1 MAKKT
6 LRETSARGRSKDHKP
21 PVEPLDHQAGI
32 APYQIGII
40 IFASI
45 LFLILFL
52 YTIHIV
58 ISPFLILGVIIFL
71 LYPLRQY
78 IIVRRMIWV
87 TILLFIFWFAYMVIG
102 ILIPF
107 VISFI
112 LAYIVN
118 PYVDR
123 IERKGVPRW
132 VSALSILL
140 IGLGLVVSALVLL
153 MPLVIEQFNDLILN
167 VAAAVTAAGTWLR
180 EGKLIEWLSAKGI
193 PTEYINELLE
203 KEIIPKLED
212 VTVHF
217 VEGAFNI
224 FVSLSGWI
232 TQLINMVI
240 IPFLTFYL
248 IKDFSQVKRRV
259 RLLFPEEVQPD
270 IVYYYRKID
279 KLLGRYV
286 RGYIVLATIN
296 GILAGLLL
304 WIFGIKYP
312 VVMGVITALLD
323 FIPYFGLI
331 LTMIIAA
338 VVAFLS
344 EPPVLLR
351 VLLAVMSIGALAVL
365 ENYVLAP
372 FILGKPIG
380 MHPVVLILC
389 LLVFG
394 FFLGFI
400 GLLIA
405 LPTTAIIILLVKE
418 WDLRRRERLGLPPL
432 EYRS

>member
-6 LRETSARGRSKDHKP
+6 TREGLTRGRGKDRDYP
-21 PVEPLDHQAGI
+21 ADQQQYPAGI
-32 APYQIGII
+32 APYQTGIVI
-40 IFASI
+40 VASI
-45 LFLILFL
+45 ILLILFL
-52 YTIHIV
+52 YTIQIIV
-58 ISPFLILGVIIFL
+58 SPFLVLGVILFL
-71 LYPLRQY
+71 LYPLRHH
-78 IIVRRMIWV
+78 IMVRRMIWV
-87 TILLFIFWFAYMVIG
+87 SILLFLIWFAYMVIG

-107 VISFI
+107 IISFG
-112 LAYIVN
+112 LAYVVN
-118 PYVDR
+118 PYIDR
-123 IERKGVPRW
+123 IERKGIPRW
-132 VSALSILL
+132 FSALGVLL
-140 IGLGLVVSALVLL
+140 LGTGLVVSGIVLL
-153 MPLVIEQFNDLILN
+153 MPLVIEQFNDLIRN
-167 VAAAVTAAGTWLR
+167 VTGAVAAVGIWLR
-180 EGKLIEWLSAKGI
+180 EGKLIEWLAGRGI
-193 PTEYINELLE
+193 PTDYINELLE
-203 KEIIPKLED
+203 EEVIPKLED
-212 VTVHF
+212 VTVLF

-224 FVSLSGWI
+224 LVSLSGWI

-248 IKDFSQVKRRV
+248 IKDFNAVKRRV

-279 KLLGRYV
+279 VLLGRYI

-296 GILAGLLL
+296 GVLAGLLL

-312 VVMGVITALLD
+312 VVLGVITALLD

-338 VVAFLS
+338 IVAFLS

-351 VLLAVMSIGALAVL
+351 VTLAILGIGALAVL
-365 ENYVLAP
+365 ENYVLSP

-394 FFLGFI
+394 FFLGFV

-418 WDLRRRERLGLPPL
+418 WDLRRRERLGLPPI
-432 EYRS
+432 EYTP

>member
-1 MAKKT
+1 MAKQT
-6 LRETSARGRSKDHKP
+6 TREGLTRGKGKDRKYPAEQQHHP
-21 PVEPLDHQAGI
+21 AGI
-32 APYQIGII
+32 APYQIGIVI
-40 IFASI
+40 VASI
-45 LFLILFL
+45 ILLILFL
-52 YTIHIV
+52 YTIQIIV
-58 ISPFLILGVIIFL
+58 SPFLVLGIIIFL
-71 LYPLRQY
+71 LYPLRHH
-78 IIVRRMIWV
+78 IMVRRMIWV
-87 TILLFIFWFAYMVIG
+87 SILLFLIWFAYMVIG

-107 VISFI
+107 IISFG
-112 LAYIVN
+112 LAYVVN
-118 PYVDR
+118 PYIDR
-123 IERKGVPRW
+123 IERKGIPRW
-132 VSALSILL
+132 VGALGVLL
-140 IGLGLVVSALVLL
+140 IATGLVVSGIVLL
-153 MPLVIEQFNDLILN
+153 MPLVIEQFNDLIRN
-167 VAAAVTAAGTWLR
+167 VTGAVAAVGIWLR
-180 EGKLIEWLSAKGI
+180 EGKLIEWLAGKGI
-193 PTEYINELLE
+193 PTDYINELLE
-203 KEIIPKLED
+203 KEVIPKLED
-212 VTVHF
+212 ITVLF

-224 FVSLSGWI
+224 LLSLSGWI

-248 IKDFSQVKRRV
+248 IKDFNAVKRRV

-279 KLLGRYV
+279 MLLGRYV

-296 GILAGLLL
+296 GVLAGLLL

-312 VVMGVITALLD
+312 VVLGVITALLD

-338 VVAFLS
+338 IVAFLS

-351 VLLAVMSIGALAVL
+351 VMLAILGIGALAVL
-365 ENYVLAP
+365 ENYVLSP

-394 FFLGFI
+394 FFLGFV

-418 WDLRRRERLGLPPL
+418 WDLRRRERLGLPPI
-432 EYRS
+432 EYTP